1 MPRSEQQNLTAS
13 PDGFS
18 AWSPGLESELPKH
31 LSDQETIF
39 LPGNVLSDY
48 RDVMEWIDQ
57 TGMSAGDLVAFR
69 AERLALHEL
78 IVRVTADLRVME
90 GETDEALGINFRV
103 IVNDIFEHFI
113 RPQMPAIS
121 ADFNRLQTDVEHRA
135 RAILA
140 RQLNSVTGPVEEK
153 VSGWRR
159 WLPGGSRQRRKPV
172 RQPVLESALERDYRV
187 INDFKLAGLA
197 SDDRFT
203 RAVYRS
209 LYQVLSGVAG
219 RRGYLGTDLDNLS
232 LLVTRHVMN
241 SYGSRRVGEWIMP
254 CIEAAVCSRGY
265 LKVEKVAEPLLISLK
280 GASAAGKSSLRP
292 MLQTILRAKGIKPGS
307 YATVSPDIWRRL
319 LLDYEELGEAY
330 KYAGRFTSNEVNVI
344 DAKFDHYV
352 RRQADQQA
360 SISHLLVD
368 RFRFDSFSSEKVS
381 RILHDTYAKYVH
393 TLQMYF
399 VITPPE
405 ATVER
410 GWERGLQRGRYK
422 SVEDFLGHSV
432 EAYAGMPKIFCKWLA
447 YDRPLF
453 RYEFLDNSVP
463 KGEFPLPVAT
473 GTQKSMRIYRPLGL
487 VDIQRYQKINIYA
500 TSPDEVYPEGASLD
514 VADNCQFLLECLR
527 RIPVVAFVDPASD
540 IVYLEC
546 HQNEF
551 RIMDERMYRRLL
563 EDADLAA
570 VFGQITSR

>member
-1 MPRSEQQNLTAS
+1 M
-13 PDGFS
+13 
-18 AWSPGLESELPKH
+18 
-31 LSDQETIF
+31 LSRY
-39 LPGNVLSDY
+39 S
-48 RDVMEWIDQ
+48 DVMEWVDQ

-69 AERLALHEL
+69 TERLALHEL

-121 ADFNRLQTDVEHRA
+121 ADFNRLQADVEQRA
-135 RAILA
+135 RDILA
-140 RQLNSVTGPVEEK
+140 RQLNAVTESEEVK
-153 VSGWRR
+153 LSGWRR
-159 WLPGGSRQRRKPV
+159 WLPGLSRQRSKPV
-172 RQPVLESALERDYRV
+172 RQPVMESALERDYRV
-187 INDFKLAGLA
+187 INEFKQAGLA

-241 SYGSRRVGEWIMP
+241 GYGSRRIGEWIMP
-254 CIEAAVCSRGY
+254 CIEAAVQSRGY

-319 LLDYEELGEAY
+319 LLDYEALGEAY

-352 RRQADQQA
+352 RRQADEQA

-463 KGEFPLPVAT
+463 KGSFPYRLPPVPRKACVYT
-473 GTQKSMRIYRPLGL
+473 GHWGW
-487 VDIQRYQKINIYA
+487 
-500 TSPDEVYPEGASLD
+500 
-514 VADNCQFLLECLR
+514 
-527 RIPVVAFVDPASD
+527 
-540 IVYLEC
+540 
-546 HQNEF
+546 
-551 RIMDERMYRRLL
+551 
-563 EDADLAA
+563 
-570 VFGQITSR
+570 

>member
-1 MPRSEQQNLTAS
+1 MSVSEQQQITTSAES
-13 PDGFS
+13 CS
-18 AWSPGLESELPKH
+18 AWAPGLDAELPKD
-31 LSDQETIF
+31 LLDQETVF
-39 LPGNVLSDY
+39 LSSNTLSRY
-48 RDVMEWIDQ
+48 RDVMEWVDQ

-69 AERLALHEL
+69 TERLALHEL

-103 IVNDIFEHFI
+103 IVTDIFEHFI
-113 RPQMPAIS
+113 RPQLAVIS
-121 ADFNRLQTDVEHRA
+121 AEFNQLQKDVERCA
-135 RAILA
+135 RDILTQ
-140 RQLNSVTGPVEEK
+140 QLNAGAEPPEEK
-153 VSGWRR
+153 VSGWRG
-159 WLPGGSRQRRKPV
+159 WLPWLKKPRKEPARPLV
-172 RQPVLESALERDYRV
+172 MESALERDYRV
-187 INDFKLAGLA
+187 INGFKQSGLA
-197 SDDRFT
+197 SEDRFI

-209 LYQVLSGVAG
+209 LYQVLSAVAG
-219 RRGYLGTDLDNLS
+219 RRGYLGTDLENLT

-241 SYGSRRVGEWIMP
+241 SYGSRRMGEWIVP
-254 CIEAAVCSRGY
+254 CIDAAVETRGY
-265 LKVEKVAEPLLISLK
+265 LRVEKVSEPLLISLK

-319 LLDYEELGEAY
+319 LLDYEALGEAY

-352 RRQADQQA
+352 RRQADEQA

-381 RILHDTYAKYVH
+381 KILHDTYAKYVH

-399 VITPPE
+399 VVTPPE

-422 SVEDFLGHSV
+422 AVEDFLGHSV

-463 KGEFPLPVAT
+463 KGEFPLPIAI
-473 GTQKSMRIYRPLGL
+473 GTQKKMRIFRPLGL
-487 VDIQRYQKINIYA
+487 VNIQRYQKINIYA
-500 TSPDEVYPEGASLD
+500 NSPEEVYPRSASLD

-527 RIPVVAFVDPASD
+527 RIPHVSFVDPESD
-540 IVYLEC
+540 SVYLEF
-546 HQNEF
+546 HQNEH
-551 RIMDERMYRRLL
+551 RIINEALYRRCL
-563 EDADLAA
+563 EDDDLAA
-570 VFGQITSR
+570 VFKCVTSR